1 VTGSEDGPVIDGP
14 VSPCG
19 HSAGHRLESNF
30 SNQPDQ
36 NGNKIMMHNLM
47 HEDLARAQMAARL
60 GEAQQLR
67 RGRQQAAAMRLSRRA
82 EQAARQ
88 ARLALAR
95 AI

>member
-1 VTGSEDGPVIDGP
+1 MTHQD
-14 VSPCG
+14 
-19 HSAGHRLESNF
+19 
-30 SNQPDQ
+30 DQ
-36 NGNKIMMHNLM
+36 QNRSKTMMMNLM

-60 GEAQQLR
+60 GEAQQIR
-67 RGRQQAAAMRLSRRA
+67 RGHQQVVARRLSRKA